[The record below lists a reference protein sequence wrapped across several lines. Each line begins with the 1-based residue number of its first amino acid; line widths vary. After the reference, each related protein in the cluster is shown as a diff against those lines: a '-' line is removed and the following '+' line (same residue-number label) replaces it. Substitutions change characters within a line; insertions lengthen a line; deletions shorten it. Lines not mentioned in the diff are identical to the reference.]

1 MTKTRMVFGMI
12 AFFLLLGLDEGSHEG
27 KAERRSTEGSLPKG
41 GTSFSFGLIGDIPYS
56 PKDEEQF
63 PYLIQELNKHRLAFV
78 VHVGDI
84 KRGGSRCD
92 DKLYLQRL
100 KAFQASSHPFILMP
114 GDNEWTDC
122 HRVSSG
128 GFDPQER
135 LVFLRKVFFSSP
147 NSLGQKPMPLFRQS
161 QQAAYQEF
169 VENVRWSIGPVLFF
183 GLHIVGS
190 NNNLGR
196 TPKADAEYRRRNQA
210 NLVWMRETFQMA
222 RDGDYR
228 GVVMFIHGNP
238 FEPEPD
244 FSEKSGF
251 RDFLRDLEMEVREF
265 DRPVVLVHGDTHY
278 FRIDKPLPRTRKKP
292 RLMSFTRVETF
303 ASPDLHWIRVGIDL
317 DNPNLFSFEP
327 EVFSR

>member
-1 MTKTRMVFGMI
+1 MKKKRMVLGI
-12 AFFLLLGLDEGSHEG
+12 IPLFFLLGLGEGHPDDKVQVPVSVDSQFEDRQ
-27 KAERRSTEGSLPKG
+27 A
-41 GTSFSFGLIGDIPYS
+41 FSFGLIGDLPYFA
-56 PKDEEQF
+56 KDEEQF
-63 PYLIQELNKHRLAFV
+63 PYLIQELNQHRLAFV

-135 LVFLRKVFFSSP
+135 LAFLRKVFFSNP

-161 QQAAYQEF
+161 QQAPYQEF

-196 TPKADAEYRRRNQA
+196 TPKADAEYTRRNQA

-222 RDGDYR
+222 RDGEYR
-228 GVVMFIHGNP
+228 GC
-238 FEPEPD
+238 
-244 FSEKSGF
+244 
-251 RDFLRDLEMEVREF
+251 
-265 DRPVVLVHGDTHY
+265 GDVY
-278 FRIDKPLPRTRKKP
+278 P
-292 RLMSFTRVETF
+292 
-303 ASPDLHWIRVGIDL
+303 W
-317 DNPNLFSFEP
+317 
-327 EVFSR
+327 